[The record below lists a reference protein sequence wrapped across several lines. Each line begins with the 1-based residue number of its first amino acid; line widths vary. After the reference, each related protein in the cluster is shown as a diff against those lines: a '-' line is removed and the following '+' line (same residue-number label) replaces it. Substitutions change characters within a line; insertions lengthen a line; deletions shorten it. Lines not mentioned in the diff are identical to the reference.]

1 MPVPVIGGL
10 LGRAGIAGAKYL
22 SKKMVERSAKKAA
35 QEKVKDGIS
44 DLEKV
49 ALTGAVGKGLAVT
62 AFDKDQRRK
71 EDERKRAEKAK
82 TEEEKEVDG
91 MRSGGRVSG
100 SSMGGSVRGGGCEI
114 RGKTKGRMV

>member
-82 TEEEKEVDG
+82 TEEEKEDEPSY
-91 MRSGGRVSG
+91 RK
-100 SSMGGSVRGGGCEI
+100 GGSVKSSASRRADGI
-114 RGKTKGRMV
+114 AVRGKTKGRFV